1 MANILDDGEILL
13 VASRGTAPTHGLFKW
28 AQAGASWR
36 GTQLATVNQLSAL
49 ARHPSLP
56 VVYGTSGIGQ
66 DGSIHAWRI
75 TQGAAERIGEKPSDG
90 AEPCH
95 LVVDPAG
102 RLLIVTNYTSSTLG
116 IQNLA
121 VDGGFDG
128 PIELIRLKGGGGPD
142 GFRQDDAHPHQAIFH
157 DGTLFVIDLGAD
169 LVRAYTI
176 DPAGRGAAALL
187 PAGETVVP
195 AGTGPRHAVV
205 LPDGR
210 LAISGELGSNLIV
223 GRPGS
228 PVTDWA
234 NVPSTTRT
242 GPAKTSHLAHLP
254 VRNYPGDL
262 QRSLDGSTVY
272 LANRGQDTISAFDVT
287 GPLPRLLVERDVAAK
302 WPQHMLVRPGRLL
315 VAGNDSDK
323 VMVLPLAGTVPGE
336 PQELF
341 ACSGPGW
348 LTPYRE

>member
-1 MANILDDGEILL
+1 MANLLEDGEILL
-13 VASRGTAPTHGLFKW
+13 VASRGTTPTHGLLKW
-28 AQAGASWR
+28 EEAGGSWWS
-36 GTQLATVNQLSAL
+36 TQLATVNQLSAL

-75 TQGAAERIGEKPSDG
+75 AQGAAERIGEKPSDG

-116 IQNLA
+116 IQALA
-121 VDGGFDG
+121 ADGSFEG
-128 PIELIRLKGGGGPD
+128 PIELIRLKGGGPD
-142 GFRQDDAHPHQAIFH
+142 GFRQDDAHPHQAIF
-157 DGTLFVIDLGAD
+157 DAGTLFVIDLGAD

-176 DPAGRGAAALL
+176 DPAKRGAAALV
-187 PAGETVVP
+187 PAGATAVP
-195 AGTGPRHAVV
+195 SGTGPRHAVA

-228 PVTDWA
+228 TAAEWA
-234 NVPSTTRT
+234 DVPSTSRT
-242 GPAKTSHLAHLP
+242 GPVRTSHLAHYP
-254 VRNYPGDL
+254 VLNYPGDL
-262 QRSLDGSTVY
+262 QRSPDGSTIY
-272 LANRGQDTISAFDVT
+272 LANRGHDTISAFDVT
-287 GPLPRLLVERDVAAK
+287 GPVPRLMVERDAAVK

-315 VAGNDSDK
+315 VAGNDSDR
-323 VMVLPLAGTVPGE
+323 VMALPLTGTVPGE
-336 PQELF
+336 AQELF
-341 ACSGPGW
+341 PCPGPGW
-348 LTPYRE
+348 LLPYRE